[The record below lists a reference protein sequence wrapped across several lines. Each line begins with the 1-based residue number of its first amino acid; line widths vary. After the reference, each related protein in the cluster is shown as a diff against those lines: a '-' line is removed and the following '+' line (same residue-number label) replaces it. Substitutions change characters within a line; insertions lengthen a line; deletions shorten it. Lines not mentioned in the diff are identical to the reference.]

1 MDKILLK
8 TALCCM
14 ACDGNFQ
21 KEEVD
26 TLYKSSLKEFG
37 KEVIESEIEML
48 NAAGKVYL
56 KDFIDSLSAYKGNDE
71 ISKKILNIAAE
82 IIKADNVI
90 EYSEIKF
97 FKLIVNALGVSEQF
111 VLDNVSDIDEDWVE
125 EDFMQSK
132 DEAYRKFFE
141 GAMVPKYNFEINPEM
156 FKDEVENQK

>member
-1 MDKILLK
+1 
-8 TALCCM
+8 M

>member
-90 EYSEIKF
+90 AI
-97 FKLIVNALGVSEQF
+97 L
-111 VLDNVSDIDEDWVE
+111 
-125 EDFMQSK
+125 
-132 DEAYRKFFE
+132 R
-141 GAMVPKYNFEINPEM
+141 
-156 FKDEVENQK
+156 